1 MFVQQK
7 CDHDEMAFL
16 TARSASKHILFAL
29 GVDHTARD
37 ALKAKFTEVLT

>member
-1 MFVQQK
+1 
-7 CDHDEMAFL
+7 MAFL
-16 TARSASKHILFAL
+16 MSRSAGKDILFAL